1 MNSLLITFLA
11 ASLFAGDGQDAV
23 PPERHGPGSAQEHGP
38 ESAQEHGS
46 ESGEEHGAESG
57 GEGGEAGEPGTLYG
71 ITETARQSRR
81 GVDLVI
87 RYDEAA
93 ARFAGTVTNTTGAP
107 VADVRVEI
115 HLSNGVELGPTPL
128 LTLKPDQRS
137 QVVLDARGQDFAAW
151 QVHIE
156 IGRGEH

>member
-1 MNSLLITFLA
+1 MSNLLITFLA
-11 ASLFAGDGQDAV
+11 AALFAGGGQDPV
-23 PPERHGPGSAQEHGP
+23 PRESHGP
-38 ESAQEHGS
+38 ESGQ
-46 ESGEEHGAESG
+46 EHGAESG
-57 GEGGEAGEPGTLYG
+57 REGDESGEPGILYG
-71 ITETARQSRR
+71 IAETARQSRA

-93 ARFAGTVTNTTGAP
+93 ASFAGTVTNTTGAP

-128 LTLKPDQRS
+128 LTLKPRQQS
-137 QVVLDARGQDFAAW
+137 PVVLDARGRNFAAW

-156 IGRGEH
+156 IGRDEH